1 MTSSGYSVT
10 SNPNITSDTRGTIQ
24 YAIDL
29 DFFLKKSV
37 RFVSKETYS
46 TWLHRCV
53 RATQY
58 KAMIPKQITPR
69 RGKSDQLILI
79 SFS

>member
-29 DFFLKKSV
+29 DFFLKSV
-37 RFVSKETYS
+37 RFVLNETYS

-58 KAMIPKQITPR
+58 KAMSPKQITPR
-69 RGKSDQLILI
+69 LGKADQLILI

>member
-29 DFFLKKSV
+29 DFFLSV
-37 RFVSKETYS
+37 RFVLNETYS

-53 RATQY
+53 RATQC
-58 KAMIPKQITPR
+58 KAMSPKQITPR
-69 RGKSDQLILI
+69 QGKSDQLILI
-79 SFS
+79 IFS